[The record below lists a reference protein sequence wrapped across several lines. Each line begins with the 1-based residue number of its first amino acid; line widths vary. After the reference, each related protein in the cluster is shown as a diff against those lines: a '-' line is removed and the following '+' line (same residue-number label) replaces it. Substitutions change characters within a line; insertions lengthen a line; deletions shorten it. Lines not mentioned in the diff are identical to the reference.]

1 MFEYI
6 KGDLV
11 DLTPTTV
18 VVENHGMGYFLNI
31 SLNTY
36 SQLSGHCSAQVYLH
50 QVVRED
56 AHLLFGF
63 KELKEREVFRL
74 LISVSGVGAN
84 TARMMLS
91 SLTSDEVKTAIF
103 SNNAKTLQDVKGI
116 GAKTA
121 QRIIIELKDKI
132 GKESE
137 MGEIVLPQSNTI
149 REEALSALVML
160 GFAKNSITKVL
171 DKTLKANS
179 PNGVEELIKLALKQ
193 L

>member
-1 MFEYI
+1 MYEYI
-6 KGDLV
+6 KGDLNN
-11 DLTPTTV
+11 LTPTSV
-18 VVENHGMGYFLNI
+18 IVDNNGVGYFLNI

-36 SQLSGHCSAQVYLH
+36 SQLSGHSSAQLYIH
-50 QVVRED
+50 QVIRDD

-63 KELKEREVFRL
+63 NENNEREVFRL

-103 SNNAKTLQDVKGI
+103 SNNSKTFQDVKGI

-132 GKESE
+132 GKEE
-137 MGEIVLPQSNTI
+137 DLGEIMFPQSNTI

-160 GFAKNSITKVL
+160 GFTKNSITTVL
-171 DKTLKANS
+171 DKIMKSNS
-179 PNGVEELIKLALKQ
+179 VGSVEELIKLALKQ

>member
-6 KGDLV
+6 KGDLN
-11 DLTPTTV
+11 DLTPTAV
-18 VVENHGMGYFLNI
+18 IVENHGMGYFINI
-31 SLNTY
+31 TLNTY
-36 SQLSGHCSAQVYLH
+36 SQLSGHTSGQLYLH
-50 QVVRED
+50 QVIRDD

-63 KELKEREVFRL
+63 KELKEREIFRL

-91 SLTSDEVKTAIF
+91 SLTAEEVKKAIF
-103 SNNAKTLQDVKGI
+103 SNNSKTLQDVKGI

-132 GKESE
+132 GKEDE
-137 MGEIVLPQSNTI
+137 MGEIVLFQDNTI
-149 REEALSALVML
+149 KDEALSALVML
-160 GFAKNSITKVL
+160 GFAKNSIAKVL
-171 DKTLKANS
+171 DKIINANS
-179 PNGVEELIKLALKQ
+179 PASVEELIKLALKQ

>member
-6 KGDLV
+6 KGDLN

-18 VVENHGMGYFLNI
+18 VVENHGLGYIINI

-36 SQLSGHCSAQVYLH
+36 SQLSGHQSAQLYLH
-50 QVVRED
+50 QVIRDD

-63 KELKEREVFRL
+63 KELNEREIFRL

-91 SLTSDEVKTAIF
+91 SLTSEEIKKAIF
-103 SNNAKTLQDVKGI
+103 SNNSKTLQDVKGI

-132 GKESE
+132 GKEDE
-137 MGEIVLPQSNTI
+137 IGEIVFAQDNTI

-160 GFAKNSITKVL
+160 GFNKNSIVKVL
-171 DKTLKANS
+171 DKIMKASS
-179 PNGVEELIKLALKQ
+179 PSSVEELIKMALKQ

>member
-6 KGDLV
+6 KGDLN
-11 DLTPTTV
+11 DLTPTAV
-18 VVENHGMGYFLNI
+18 IVENHGMGYFINI
-31 SLNTY
+31 TLNTY
-36 SQLSGHCSAQVYLH
+36 SQLSGHTSAQLYLH
-50 QVVRED
+50 QVIRDD

-91 SLTSDEVKTAIF
+91 SLTSEEVKKAIF
-103 SNNAKTLQDVKGI
+103 SNNSKTLQDVKGI

-132 GKESE
+132 GKEDE
-137 MGEIVLPQSNTI
+137 MGEIVLAMDNTI
-149 REEALSALVML
+149 RDEALSALVML
-160 GFAKNSITKVL
+160 GFAKNSIAKVL
-171 DKTLKANS
+171 DKIIKANAPTS
-179 PNGVEELIKLALKQ
+179 VEELIKIALKQ

>member
-6 KGDLV
+6 KGDLN
-11 DLTPTTV
+11 DLTPTAV
-18 VVENHGMGYFLNI
+18 IVENHGMGYYINI
-31 SLNTY
+31 TLNTY
-36 SQLSGHCSAQVYLH
+36 SQLSGHTSAQLYLH
-50 QVVRED
+50 QVIRDD

-91 SLTSDEVKTAIF
+91 SLTSEEIKQAIF
-103 SNNAKTLQDVKGI
+103 SNNSKTLQDVKGI

-132 GKESE
+132 GKEDE
-137 MGEIVLPQSNTI
+137 MGKIVLAQDNTI

-160 GFAKNSITKVL
+160 GFAKNSIAKVL
-171 DKTLKANS
+171 DKIIKANAPTS
-179 PNGVEELIKLALKQ
+179 VEELIKIALKQ

>member
-6 KGDLV
+6 KGDINE
-11 DLTPTTV
+11 LTPTNV
-18 VVENHGMGYFLNI
+18 VIENHGMGYIINI

-36 SQLSGHCSAQVYLH
+36 SQLSGHQSTQLFLH
-50 QVVRED
+50 QVIRDD

-63 KELKEREVFRL
+63 KELKEREIFRL

-91 SLTSDEVKTAIF
+91 SLTADEIKKAIF
-103 SNNAKTLQDVKGI
+103 SNNSKTLQDVKGI

-132 GKESE
+132 GKEDE
-137 MGEIVLPQSNTI
+137 MGEIVLPQDNTI

-160 GFAKNSITKVL
+160 GFAKNSIAKVL
-171 DKTLKANS
+171 DKIIKANPPAS
-179 PNGVEELIKLALKQ
+179 VEELIKLALKQ

>member
-6 KGDLV
+6 KGDLN
-11 DLTPTTV
+11 DLTPTAV
-18 VVENHGMGYFLNI
+18 IVENHGMGYYINI
-31 SLNTY
+31 TLNTY
-36 SQLSGHCSAQVYLH
+36 SQLLGHTSAQLYLH
-50 QVVRED
+50 QVIRDD

-63 KELKEREVFRL
+63 KELKERDVFRL

-91 SLTSDEVKTAIF
+91 SLTSEEIKKAIF
-103 SNNAKTLQDVKGI
+103 SNNSKTLQDVKGI

-132 GKESE
+132 GKEEE
-137 MGEIVLPQSNTI
+137 MGEIVLAQDNTI

-160 GFAKNSITKVL
+160 GFAKNSIAKVL
-171 DKTLKANS
+171 DKIIKANAPS
-179 PNGVEELIKLALKQ
+179 SVEELIKIALKQ

>member
-6 KGDLV
+6 KGDLNE
-11 DLTPTTV
+11 LTPTAV
-18 VVENHGMGYFLNI
+18 IVENHGMGYYINI
-31 SLNTY
+31 TLNTY
-36 SQLSGHCSAQVYLH
+36 SQLSGHTSAQLYLH
-50 QVVRED
+50 QVIRDD

-63 KELKEREVFRL
+63 KELKERDVFRL

-91 SLTSDEVKTAIF
+91 SLTSEEIKKAIF
-103 SNNAKTLQDVKGI
+103 SNNSKTLQDVKGI

-132 GKESE
+132 GKEEE
-137 MGEIVLPQSNTI
+137 MGEIVLAQDNTI

-160 GFAKNSITKVL
+160 GFAKNSIAKVL
-171 DKTLKANS
+171 DKIIKANAPS
-179 PNGVEELIKLALKQ
+179 SVEELIKIALKQ

>member
-1 MFEYI
+1 MFEYL
-6 KGDLV
+6 KGDINN
-11 DLTPTTV
+11 LTPTAV
-18 VVENHGMGYFLNI
+18 IVENHGMGYFINI
-31 SLNTY
+31 TLNTY
-36 SQLSGHCSAQVYLH
+36 SQLSGHTSAQLYLH
-50 QVVRED
+50 QVIRDD

-91 SLTSDEVKTAIF
+91 SLTSEEVKKAIF
-103 SNNAKTLQDVKGI
+103 SNNSKTLQDVKGI
-116 GAKTA
+116 GTKTA

-132 GKESE
+132 GKEDE
-137 MGEIVLPQSNTI
+137 MGEIVLSLDNTI

-160 GFAKNSITKVL
+160 GFAKNSIAKVL
-171 DKTLKANS
+171 DKIIKANAPTS
-179 PNGVEELIKLALKQ
+179 VEELIKIALKQ

>member
-6 KGDLV
+6 KGDINT
-11 DLTPTTV
+11 LTPTAV
-18 VVENHGMGYFLNI
+18 IVENHGMGYFINI
-31 SLNTY
+31 TLNTY
-36 SQLSGHCSAQVYLH
+36 SQLSGHKSAQLYLH
-50 QVVRED
+50 QVIRDD
-56 AHLLFGF
+56 AHLFFGF

-91 SLTSDEVKTAIF
+91 SVTSEEVKKAIF
-103 SNNAKTLQDVKGI
+103 SNNSKTLQDVKGI
-116 GAKTA
+116 GTKTA

-132 GKESE
+132 GKEDE
-137 MGEIVLPQSNTI
+137 MGEIVLSLDNTI

-160 GFAKNSITKVL
+160 GFAKNSIIKVL
-171 DKTLKANS
+171 DKIIKENAPTS
-179 PNGVEELIKLALKQ
+179 VEELLKIALKQ

>member
-6 KGDLV
+6 KGDLN
-11 DLTPTTV
+11 DLTPTAV
-18 VVENHGMGYFLNI
+18 IVENHGMGYYINI
-31 SLNTY
+31 TLNTY
-36 SQLSGHCSAQVYLH
+36 SQLSGHTSAQLYLH
-50 QVVRED
+50 QVIRDD

-63 KELKEREVFRL
+63 KELKERDVFRL

-91 SLTSDEVKTAIF
+91 SLTSEEIKKAIF
-103 SNNAKTLQDVKGI
+103 SNNSKTLQDVKGI

-132 GKESE
+132 GKEEE
-137 MGEIVLPQSNTI
+137 MGEIVLAQDNTI

-160 GFAKNSITKVL
+160 GFAKNSIAKVL
-171 DKTLKANS
+171 DKIIKANAPS
-179 PNGVEELIKLALKQ
+179 SVEELIKIALKQ

>member
-6 KGDLV
+6 KGDLN
-11 DLTPTTV
+11 DLTPTAV
-18 VVENHGMGYFLNI
+18 IVENHGMGYFINI
-31 SLNTY
+31 TLNTY
-36 SQLSGHCSAQVYLH
+36 SQLSGHTSAQLYLH
-50 QVVRED
+50 QVIRDD

-91 SLTSDEVKTAIF
+91 SLTSEEVKKAIF
-103 SNNAKTLQDVKGI
+103 SNNSKTLQDVKGI

-132 GKESE
+132 GKEDE
-137 MGEIVLPQSNTI
+137 MGEIVLPMDNTI

-160 GFAKNSITKVL
+160 GFAKNSIAKVL
-171 DKTLKANS
+171 DKIIKANAPS
-179 PNGVEELIKLALKQ
+179 SVEELIKIALKQ

>member
-6 KGDLV
+6 KGDINT
-11 DLTPTTV
+11 LTPTAV
-18 VVENHGMGYFLNI
+18 IVENHGMGYFINI
-31 SLNTY
+31 TLNTY
-36 SQLSGHCSAQVYLH
+36 SQLSGHKSAQLYLH
-50 QVVRED
+50 QVIRDD
-56 AHLLFGF
+56 AHLFFGF

-91 SLTSDEVKTAIF
+91 SLTSEEVKKAIF
-103 SNNAKTLQDVKGI
+103 SNNSKTLQDVKGI
-116 GAKTA
+116 GTKTA

-132 GKESE
+132 GKEDE
-137 MGEIVLPQSNTI
+137 MGEIVLSLDNTI

-160 GFAKNSITKVL
+160 GFAKNSIIKVL
-171 DKTLKANS
+171 DKIIKENAPTS
-179 PNGVEELIKLALKQ
+179 VEELLKIALKQ

>member
-6 KGDLV
+6 KGDLA
-11 DLTPTTV
+11 DLNPTSAV
-18 VVENHGMGYFLNI
+18 IDNNGVGYYLNI

-36 SQLSGHCSAQVYLH
+36 SKLSGYKSAQLFIH
-50 QVVRED
+50 QVIRDD

-63 KELKEREVFRL
+63 IDVKEREIFRL

-91 SLTSDEVKTAIF
+91 SLSPSEIQTAIL
-103 SNNAKTLQDVKGI
+103 SNNVKTLQGVKGI

-121 QRIIIELKDKI
+121 QRIIIELKDKLAKDSDI
-132 GKESE
+132 SE
-137 MGEIVLPQSNTI
+137 ISLQQDNTCKD
-149 REEALSALVML
+149 EALSALVML
-160 GFAKNSITKVL
+160 GFAKNSVTKVV
-171 DKTLKANS
+171 DKLYKANPES
-179 PNGVEELIKLALKQ
+179 SVEELIKLALKQ

>member
-6 KGDLV
+6 KGDLN
-11 DLTPTTV
+11 DLTPTAV
-18 VVENHGMGYFLNI
+18 IVENHGMGYYINI
-31 SLNTY
+31 TLNTY
-36 SQLSGHCSAQVYLH
+36 SQLSGHTSAQLYLH
-50 QVVRED
+50 QVIRDD

-63 KELKEREVFRL
+63 KELKERDVFRL

-91 SLTSDEVKTAIF
+91 SLTSEEVKKAIF
-103 SNNAKTLQDVKGI
+103 SNNSKTLQDVKGI

-132 GKESE
+132 GKEDE
-137 MGEIVLPQSNTI
+137 MGEIVLAQDNTI

-160 GFAKNSITKVL
+160 GFAKNSIAKVL
-171 DKTLKANS
+171 DKIIKANAPTS
-179 PNGVEELIKLALKQ
+179 VEELIKIALKQ

>member
-6 KGDLV
+6 KGDLN
-11 DLTPTTV
+11 DLTPTAV
-18 VVENHGMGYFLNI
+18 IVENHGMGYFINI
-31 SLNTY
+31 TLNTY
-36 SQLSGHCSAQVYLH
+36 SQLSGHTSAQLYLH
-50 QVVRED
+50 QVIRDD

-91 SLTSDEVKTAIF
+91 SLTSEEVKKAIF
-103 SNNAKTLQDVKGI
+103 SNNSKTLQDVKGI

-132 GKESE
+132 GKEDE
-137 MGEIVLPQSNTI
+137 MGEIVLPMDNTI

-160 GFAKNSITKVL
+160 GFAKNSIAKVL
-171 DKTLKANS
+171 DKIIKANAPTS
-179 PNGVEELIKLALKQ
+179 VEELIKIALKQ

>member
-6 KGDLV
+6 KGDINE
-11 DLTPTTV
+11 LTPTNV
-18 VVENHGMGYFLNI
+18 VVENHGMGYIINI

-36 SQLSGHCSAQVYLH
+36 SQLSGHKSAQLYLH
-50 QVVRED
+50 QVIRDD

-63 KELKEREVFRL
+63 KELKEREIFRL

-91 SLTSDEVKTAIF
+91 SLTADEIKKAIF
-103 SNNAKTLQDVKGI
+103 SNNSKTLQDVKGI

-132 GKESE
+132 GKEEE
-137 MGEIVLPQSNTI
+137 MGEIVLPQDNTI

-160 GFAKNSITKVL
+160 GFAKNSIVKVL
-171 DKTLKANS
+171 DKIIKANS
-179 PNGVEELIKLALKQ
+179 PASVEELIKLALKQ

>member
-6 KGDLV
+6 KGDINE
-11 DLTPTTV
+11 LTPTAV
-18 VVENHGMGYFLNI
+18 IVDNHGMGYYINI
-31 SLNTY
+31 TLNTY
-36 SQLSGHCSAQVYLH
+36 SQLSGHKSAQLYLH
-50 QVVRED
+50 QVIRDD

-63 KELKEREVFRL
+63 NELKERDVFRL

-84 TARMMLS
+84 TARVMLS
-91 SLTSDEVKTAIF
+91 SLTAEEIKKAIF
-103 SNNAKTLQDVKGI
+103 SNNSKTLQDVKGI

-132 GKESE
+132 GKEDE
-137 MGEIVLPQSNTI
+137 LGEFILPQNNTI

-160 GFAKNSITKVL
+160 GFAKNTVAKVL
-171 DKTLKANS
+171 DKVIKAS
-179 PNGVEELIKLALKQ
+179 VPASVEELIKVALKQ

>member
-6 KGDLV
+6 KGDIS
-11 DLTPTTV
+11 DLTPTAAIV
-18 VVENHGMGYFLNI
+18 DNQGMGYYVNI
-31 SLNTY
+31 TLNTY
-36 SQLSGHCSAQVYLH
+36 SQLSGHKSAQLYLH
-50 QVVRED
+50 QVIRDD

-63 KELKEREVFRL
+63 KELEEREMFRL

-84 TARMMLS
+84 TARVMLS
-91 SLTSDEVKTAIF
+91 SLTSEELKHAIF
-103 SNNAKTLQDVKGI
+103 SNNSKTLQDVKGI

-132 GKESE
+132 GKENE
-137 MGEIVLPQSNTI
+137 MGEIVFAQDNTI

-160 GFAKNSITKVL
+160 GFAKNTIGKVL
-171 DKTLKANS
+171 DKIIKSNMPAN
-179 PNGVEELIKLALKQ
+179 VEDLIKLALKQ

>member
-6 KGDLV
+6 KGDINE
-11 DLTPTTV
+11 LTPTNV
-18 VVENHGMGYFLNI
+18 VVENHGMGYIINI

-36 SQLSGHCSAQVYLH
+36 SQLSGHKSTQLYLH
-50 QVVRED
+50 QVIRDD

-63 KELKEREVFRL
+63 KELKEREIFRL

-91 SLTSDEVKTAIF
+91 SLTADEIKKAIF
-103 SNNAKTLQDVKGI
+103 SNNSKTLQDVKGI

-132 GKESE
+132 GKEEE
-137 MGEIVLPQSNTI
+137 MGAIVLPQDNTI

-160 GFAKNSITKVL
+160 GFAKNSIVKVL
-171 DKTLKANS
+171 DKIIKANS
-179 PNGVEELIKLALKQ
+179 PASVEELIKLALKQ